1 MILLWILPSRQNRS
15 IVFVDLFT
23 KKISN
28 QNLSPNFTGLNNFQL
43 VKAKLLLFFIVISG
57 PILGQ
62 KELKKEL
69 FPIGETQTGFRK
81 QFVYKRQLIDN
92 PLALQIP
99 LLEAQD
105 PVVSREFLIYK
116 RQQSNIKWIS
126 GLTALL
132 SFYTLLNKDAVSD
145 GFYWSVVGGS
155 AVANLYFGS
164 VSVRHFRR
172 ALNRYNELAND
183 GSKMSFKY
191 STDDRFGSSVGLVWH
206 YKF

>member
-1 MILLWILPSRQNRS
+1 MPSHLYRP

-28 QNLSPNFTGLNNFQL
+28 QNLSPNFTGLNNLHL

-126 GLTALL
+126 GLTTLL
-132 SFYTLLNKDAVSD
+132 SFYTLLNKIENKLKEYIYINYIMEPIVKT
-145 GFYWSVVGGS
+145 
-155 AVANLYFGS
+155 
-164 VSVRHFRR
+164 
-172 ALNRYNELAND
+172 
-183 GSKMSFKY
+183 SKNY
-191 STDDRFGSSVGLVWH
+191 SVGMTSAKARQVTPGKPKN
-206 YKF
+206 YRRSQ

>member
-1 MILLWILPSRQNRS
+1 
-15 IVFVDLFT
+15 
-23 KKISN
+23 
-28 QNLSPNFTGLNNFQL
+28 
-43 VKAKLLLFFIVISG
+43 VKSKLLLFFIVLSG

-62 KELKKEL
+62 KESRKEL
-69 FPIGETQTGFRK
+69 FPIVETQTGFRK

-105 PVVSREFLIYK
+105 PFVSREFLIYK
-116 RQQSNIKWIS
+116 SQQNNIKWIS
-126 GLTALL
+126 GITAIL
-132 SFYTLLNKDAVSD
+132 SFYTLLNKNKVSD
-145 GFYWSVVGGS
+145 GFYWTVVGGS

-183 GSKMSFKY
+183 GSKMSLKY
-191 STDDRFGSSVGLVWH
+191 SPDVQFGPTVGLVWN

>member
-1 MILLWILPSRQNRS
+1 M
-15 IVFVDLFT
+15 
-23 KKISN
+23 
-28 QNLSPNFTGLNNFQL
+28 
-43 VKAKLLLFFIVISG
+43 KAKLLLFFIVISG

-132 SFYTLLNKDAVSD
+132 SFYTLLNKIYLTQLFVYSLLILISYLVSD
-145 GFYWSVVGGS
+145 
-155 AVANLYFGS
+155 
-164 VSVRHFRR
+164 
-172 ALNRYNELAND
+172 
-183 GSKMSFKY
+183 K
-191 STDDRFGSSVGLVWH
+191 
-206 YKF
+206 

>member
-1 MILLWILPSRQNRS
+1 
-15 IVFVDLFT
+15 
-23 KKISN
+23 
-28 QNLSPNFTGLNNFQL
+28 
-43 VKAKLLLFFIVISG
+43 VKAKQLLFFILLSG

-69 FPIGETQTGFRK
+69 FPIVETQTGFRK
-81 QFVYKRQLIDN
+81 QYAYKRQLIDN

-116 RQQSNIKWIS
+116 RQQSHIKWFS
-126 GLTALL
+126 GITAIL
-132 SFYTLLNKDAVSD
+132 SFYTLLKKDAVSD

-155 AVANLYFGS
+155 AVANLYLGS

-183 GSKMSFKY
+183 RSKMSLHY
-191 STDDRFGSSVGLVWH
+191 SKDVRFGSSVGLVWH
-206 YKF
+206 YEF

>member
-1 MILLWILPSRQNRS
+1 M
-15 IVFVDLFT
+15 
-23 KKISN
+23 
-28 QNLSPNFTGLNNFQL
+28 
-43 VKAKLLLFFIVISG
+43 ISG
-57 PILGQ
+57 AIFAQSEG
-62 KELKKEL
+62 KKEL
-69 FPIGETQTGFRK
+69 FPIVETQTGFKK

-99 LLEAQD
+99 LLEAMD
-105 PVVSREFLIYK
+105 PIVSREFLIYK
-116 RQQSNIKWIS
+116 RQQSHIKWIS
-126 GLTALL
+126 GVTALL
-132 SFYTLLNKDAVSD
+132 SFYTLLKKDAVSD

-183 GSKMSFKY
+183 GSKMSLKY
-191 STDDRFGSSVGLVWH
+191 TPDDRFGPTVGLVWH

>member
-1 MILLWILPSRQNRS
+1 M
-15 IVFVDLFT
+15 
-23 KKISN
+23 
-28 QNLSPNFTGLNNFQL
+28 
-43 VKAKLLLFFIVISG
+43 ISG
-57 PILGQ
+57 AIFAQSEG
-62 KELKKEL
+62 KKEL
-69 FPIGETQTGFRK
+69 FPIVETQTGFRK

-99 LLEAQD
+99 LLEAMD
-105 PVVSREFLIYK
+105 PIVSREFLIYK
-116 RQQSNIKWIS
+116 RQQSHIKWIS
-126 GLTALL
+126 GVTALL
-132 SFYTLLNKDAVSD
+132 SFYTLLKKDAVSD

-183 GSKMSFKY
+183 GSKMSLKY
-191 STDDRFGSSVGLVWH
+191 TPDDRFGPTVGLVWH

>member
-1 MILLWILPSRQNRS
+1 MKS
-15 IVFVDLFT
+15 
-23 KKISN
+23 
-28 QNLSPNFTGLNNFQL
+28 
-43 VKAKLLLFFIVISG
+43 KLLLFFIILSG

-62 KELKKEL
+62 KEVRKEL
-69 FPIGETQTGFRK
+69 FPIVESQTGFRK
-81 QFVYKRQLIDN
+81 QYAYKRQLIDS

-105 PVVSREFLIYK
+105 PFVSREFLIYK

-126 GLTALL
+126 GITAIL
-132 SFYTLLNKDAVSD
+132 SFYTLLKKDAVSD

-155 AVANLYFGS
+155 AVANVYFGS

-183 GSKMSFKY
+183 GSKMSLKY
-191 STDDRFGSSVGLVWH
+191 STDVRFGPSVGLVWK